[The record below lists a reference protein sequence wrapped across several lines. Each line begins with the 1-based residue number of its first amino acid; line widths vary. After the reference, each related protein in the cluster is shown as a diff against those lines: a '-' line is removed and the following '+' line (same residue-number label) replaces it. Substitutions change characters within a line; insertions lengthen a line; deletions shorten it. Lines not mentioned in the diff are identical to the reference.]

1 MQFFIWTRS
10 TDLIKLSLIKM
21 KFIIFIIFFI
31 FNTSLI
37 SATEILTY
45 LESAYKNNPILNA
58 ERENFKSIKENIN
71 ISRSEFLPSVSISG
85 IQSSQQDSNRA
96 NQAGVTLPDTSN
108 TSTTQSVSIDQK
120 IFQGFQGYNSIKKS
134 KLESKKA
141 ALKLKNIEQ
150 IILLESA
157 NVYYDLVYKIKNT
170 KFNLVNI
177 DLFERQVEID
187 SSRVQKGEITLT
199 DLAQSESS
207 LAGANA
213 KFITAKT
220 ELLTAKSNFERTI
233 RLPAPKEVANE
244 SSIKKISLNFPTSL
258 SEALNFSE
266 KKNPKLLLAKLDYE
280 ISEKNVNIEQSRFS
294 PSASVNYTQ
303 SQSKDFS
310 SSIDDI
316 DKETLKATV
325 TIPLFKGGKNYSLLK
340 KSKFKKEQSNLLL
353 QDTINEVKTDTT
365 NSWSSY
371 QSSESVLKATQAQVK
386 AAEIANEGITL
397 EYDSGNART
406 TLEVIQSRS
415 LLLNAR
421 ISNAIAERN
430 FATSKFELLAVVGEL
445 TLDNLKKPHL
455 N

>member
-1 MQFFIWTRS
+1 MK
-10 TDLIKLSLIKM
+10 LIV
-21 KFIIFIIFFI
+21 FIILFI
-31 FNTSLI
+31 FNTNLI
-37 SATEILTY
+37 FATEILTY

-58 ERENFKSIKENIN
+58 ERENYKAIKENIN

-96 NQAGVTLPDTSN
+96 NQAGVSLPDKSN

-134 KLESKKA
+134 QLESKKA
-141 ALKLKNIEQ
+141 ALKLKDIEQ
-150 IILLESA
+150 IILLQSA

-170 KFNLVNI
+170 KFNLANI

-213 KFITAKT
+213 KFITAET

-233 RLPAPKEVANE
+233 RLPAPKEN
-244 SSIKKISLNFPTSL
+244 SIKKISLNFPTSL
-258 SEALNFSE
+258 SEALNLSE
-266 KKNPKLLLAKLDYE
+266 KKNPKLLLAKLDYK

-294 PSASVNYTQ
+294 PSASVSYTQ

-316 DKETLKATV
+316 DKESLKATV

-371 QSSESVLKATQAQVK
+371 QSSESVLKATLAQVK

-430 FATSKFELLAVVGEL
+430 FATSKFKLLAVIGEL
-445 TLDNLKKPHL
+445 TLENLKKSHL